1 MSSFNISSNS
11 LKENFNLSRA
21 ITIVENKLD
30 GYSELLS
37 NIYPLRK
44 NIQKIGITGPPGA
57 GKSTITNSLCKDL
70 LKEDQRIAIIS
81 VDPTSPF
88 NGGAILGD
96 RIRMKDIHDL
106 DNVYMR
112 SLGSRGSAGGLSE
125 TIDEIIILLEAAGFD
140 RLIIETVGVG
150 QVELDVINFCDTIV
164 LCLTPESGDDIQM
177 MKSGLLECADIISIN
192 KSDRP
197 GSKKINIFLN
207 QLFDISQKLR
217 KPPVL
222 NLVALKNKGID
233 ELALEIKNHYL
244 FLKSTNAEIKR
255 DIERYK
261 KLAFNSIKNNLSN
274 EFLNEKRMSFIN
286 KEARKESI
294 KRISPFKIF
303 KKLPK

>member
-11 LKENFNLSRA
+11 LKENCNLSRA

-37 NIYPLRK
+37 NIYHLRK

-106 DNVYMR
+106 DNVYIR

-286 KEARKESI
+286 KEAKKENI

>member
-11 LKENFNLSRA
+11 LRENINLSRA

-233 ELALEIKNHYL
+233 ELASEIKNHYL
-244 FLKSTNAEIKR
+244 FLKSTKAEIKR
-255 DIERYK
+255 DIERYR
-261 KLAFNSIKNNLSN
+261 KLAFESIKNNLSN
-274 EFLNEKRMSFIN
+274 EFLNEKRISFIN
-286 KEARKESI
+286 NEARKENN

-303 KKLPK
+303 KELPK